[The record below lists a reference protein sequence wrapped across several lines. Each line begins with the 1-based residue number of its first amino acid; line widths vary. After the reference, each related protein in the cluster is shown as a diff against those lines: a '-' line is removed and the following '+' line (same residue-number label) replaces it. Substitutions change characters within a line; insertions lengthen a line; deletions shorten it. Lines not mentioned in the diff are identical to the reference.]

1 MFRSVLVPVDFTEK
15 NVDAVALAARLVDA
29 DGSVKLIHVVQ
40 AVPGIDFE
48 EERDFY
54 RRLEASATTQ
64 LSALG
69 QRLQDREVSWSALL
83 VVGSRCGEI
92 LRAAASDVD
101 LIVVSSHRIDLERR
115 GAGAG
120 TLSYQIA
127 VAAPCPVLLVK

>member
-40 AVPGIDFE
+40 TVPGIDPE
-48 EERDFY
+48 QERDFY
-54 RRLEASATTQ
+54 DRLEAAAATR

-69 QRLQDREVSWSALL
+69 QRLQDREVDWSALL

-92 LRAAASDVD
+92 LWAAEDDVD
-101 LIVVSSHRIDLERR
+101 LIVVSSHRVALERR
-115 GAGAG
+115 GGGAG